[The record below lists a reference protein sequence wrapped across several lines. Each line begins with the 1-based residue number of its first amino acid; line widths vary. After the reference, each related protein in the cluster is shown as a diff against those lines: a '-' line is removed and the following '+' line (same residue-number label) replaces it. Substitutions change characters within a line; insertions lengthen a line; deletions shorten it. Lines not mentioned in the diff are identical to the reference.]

1 MMTTAAGAPRREWHT
16 SHMTW
21 FNPDDVVWTPASRR
35 LIPARLIVIAVV
47 FTPPLVGAAALA
59 SFVWSGFWWF
69 TGGLVLLAAWCAWIG
84 VRLVLVHGW
93 SEREDDLLIKR
104 GRLWRSVTVVPYG
117 RMQYV
122 EVSSGPISR
131 AFGIAT
137 VQLHTASPGTDASLN
152 GVPADDAAR
161 LRDRLTSRGEARL
174 AGL

>member
-1 MMTTAAGAPRREWHT
+1 MRPSPGWHT

-21 FNPDDVVWTPASRR
+21 FNPDDVEWTPASRR
-35 LIPARLIVIAVV
+35 LIPARLIVIAIVLLPPVIASVV
-47 FTPPLVGAAALA
+47 LAAL
-59 SFVWSGFWWF
+59 VWSGFWWF
-69 TGGLVLLAAWCAWIG
+69 TFGLVLIAAWSAWMS
-84 VRLVLVHGW
+84 VRLVLAHGW
-93 SEREDDLLIKR
+93 AEREDDLLVKR

-122 EVSSGPISR
+122 EVTAGPLAR

-137 VQLHTASPGTDASLN
+137 IQLHTASPGTDASLA

-161 LRDRLTSRGEARL
+161 LRDRLTSRGEAQL

>member
-1 MMTTAAGAPRREWHT
+1 
-16 SHMTW
+16 MTW
-21 FNPDDVVWTPASRR
+21 FSPDDVAWTPASRR
-35 LIPARLIVIAVV
+35 LIPARLIALGLVLVPPTLAAVILALMVWSG
-47 FTPPLVGAAALA
+47 LWWLAAAL
-59 SFVWSGFWWF
+59 V
-69 TGGLVLLAAWCAWIG
+69 VLTVWCAWIG
-84 VRLVLVHGW
+84 VRLALAHGW
-93 SEREDDLLIKR
+93 AEREDDLLVRR
-104 GRLWRSVTVVPYG
+104 GRMWRSVTVVPYG

-122 EVSSGPISR
+122 EVSAGPLAR